1 MSASPFEIALSPQ
14 DIAQAQSLVTQLY
27 SPGTRPEVQ
36 QTINRELL
44 DVQRRPE
51 AWGLVVPFL
60 ESSDPNVQFFGALT
74 IQVKIARDWD
84 SFPQEHAITL
94 RDTLLELT
102 GRAATRNLPPVAI
115 RKLFVSVCSLALR
128 LAPTDTDHSES
139 RWPNWV
145 LGTAQSLSANG
156 ASPGVVLEFLTIVA
170 EEVARSDLVAA
181 KKSQMDLIL
190 RDAAPTVVQ
199 AASSSFGTNGR
210 TALKCLEA
218 WISWG
223 IPADNITPLI
233 PLLIDLLS
241 PNSDDE
247 NFVAASDVLQE
258 ILTKS
263 SLSEGGAGVRTLTL
277 PLLEW
282 VSRVAVGV
290 MQQAVATE
298 DSGPISHS
306 VCKLITALGEH
317 STQYL
322 AAHLN
327 DSNVQEFMKVALG
340 YTGFPGWYGV
350 DEEESE
356 MVLPFWYLLEE
367 ALLDADYV
375 GDQNGELWGTAKMIY
390 LELVKILQRK
400 VTWPVEAG
408 WAKDQRE
415 KFSNYRRDVGD
426 ALINAYYVLRDDML
440 RALVEPLVDKLSTEH
455 VDWEDVEATL
465 HNIKAI
471 QEALPVDPNPSLATL
486 FGPRVLGRLPRAGTH
501 RVRRTALATV
511 GAYATWFTTG
521 ARTRAGTPAADDA
534 DRAGPQTVSNGATL
548 TVPSTGSNAG
558 EGAGLL
564 LDAVGYVVAAL
575 EEPVVCGD
583 AARALKELCDA
594 NRVRLAPHIQSFGE
608 LHQRLPRIPANEK
621 GKVLQSIASVI
632 QALPPAQAIDPILGV
647 VTPVVTS
654 LGQLLNDTNTPPE
667 AVRDATIAHLG
678 ALTACSKG
686 LTRSADIFTFALE
699 DPDTPEGQAL
709 LAAIEQARSDSRMT
723 MLRDE
728 IVRLIGMV
736 MARWC
741 VDAEVSTAVSELIKS
756 ITALPSDATLLS
768 LSPEPLLELVCTAA
782 RVQLTAVWLSLAALL
797 VVQLD
802 PPMWPRLTKE
812 SDVEVQRRTSIVAQA
827 TSGLVAAGL
836 TMLNSGAAME
846 TNPDVAQDF
855 FGYLTKVGGHFPKVI
870 LEMSGDIADGL
881 FRITATA
888 LTLQERYSLVNACNF
903 MTMFLRKTR
912 NDGALFASA
921 DAQLRGQGAVL
932 MEALLLGIGGS
943 APRSTVPNLA
953 ELLSNLVSRVPNE
966 ARTWMGSLLMAD
978 NPANAK
984 IPRAAREKFMK
995 AVLGTR
1001 STKKTKEAA
1010 NEYALVA
1017 RGLEGSAFGYATSAV

>member
-1 MSASPFEIALSPQ
+1 MSASPFQVSLSPQ
-14 DIAQAQSLVTQLY
+14 DIAQAQALVNQLY

-36 QTINRELL
+36 QSINRRLL

-51 AWGLVVPFL
+51 AWGLVIPFL

-84 SFPQEHAITL
+84 AFPQEHAITL

-102 GRAATRNLPPVAI
+102 GRAATRNLPPVI
-115 RKLFVSVCSLALR
+115 TRKLFVSVCSLALR
-128 LAPTDTDHSES
+128 LAPTDREHPES
-139 RWPNWV
+139 RWPNWI
-145 LGTAQSLSANG
+145 LGTAQTLSANG

-170 EEVARSDLVAA
+170 EEVGRSDLVAE
-181 KKSQMDLIL
+181 K
-190 RDAAPTVVQ
+190 
-199 AASSSFGTNGR
+199 N
-210 TALKCLEA
+210 
-218 WISWG
+218 
-223 IPADNITPLI
+223 NITPLI

-241 PNSDDE
+241 PNSDED

-263 SLSEGGAGVRTLTL
+263 SLSEGGAGLRTLTL

-282 VSRVAVGV
+282 VSRVGIEI
-290 MQQAVATE
+290 MNQAVAW
-298 DSGPISHS
+298 
-306 VCKLITALGEH
+306 
-317 STQYL
+317 
-322 AAHLN
+322 
-327 DSNVQEFMKVALG
+327 
-340 YTGFPGWYGV
+340 FPGWYGV

-375 GDQNGELWGTAKMIY
+375 GDQNGELWGVAKAIY
-390 LELVKILQRK
+390 LQLVRILQRK
-400 VTWPVEAG
+400 VTWPAEPG
-408 WAKDQRE
+408 WPKDQRE
-415 KFSNYRRDVGD
+415 KFSK
-426 ALINAYYVLRDDML
+426 YYVLRDEML
-440 RALVEPLVDKLSTEH
+440 RELVDPLVERLVNEP
-455 VDWEDVEATL
+455 VDWESVEATL

-501 RVRRTALATV
+501 RHERARVHLQE
-511 GAYATWFTTG
+511 TT
-521 ARTRAGTPAADDA
+521 
-534 DRAGPQTVSNGATL
+534 DRVGPQTAAANGANL
-548 TVPSTGSNAG
+548 AVPGTNAG
-558 EGAGLL
+558 EGASLL

-575 EEPVVCGD
+575 EEPAVCGD

-632 QALPPAQAIDPILGV
+632 QALPPAQAIDPIL
-647 VTPVVTS
+647 
-654 LGQLLNDTNTPPE
+654 PPE
-667 AVRDATIAHLG
+667 AIRDATIAHLG

-686 LTRSADIFTFALE
+686 LTRSTDIFAFALE

-709 LAAIEQARSDSRMT
+709 LLSIEQ
-723 MLRDE
+723 
-728 IVRLIGMV
+728 
-736 MARWC
+736 ARWC

-802 PPMWPRLTKE
+802 PPMWPRLNKE
-812 SDVEVQRRTSIVAQA
+812 SDVEVQRRTGIVAQA

-855 FGYLTKVGGHFPKVI
+855 FGYLTKVGGHFPRVI

-903 MTMFLRKTR
+903 MMPNYGNK
-912 NDGALFASA
+912 GI
-921 DAQLRGQGAVL
+921 L

-966 ARTWMGSLLMAD
+966 ARTWMGSVLMAD
-978 NPANAK
+978 NPSNAK
-984 IPRAAREKFMK
+984 IPAAAREKFMK
-995 AVLGTR
+995 AVLGYVDTGFVEEITADVAANRTR

>member
-1 MSASPFEIALSPQ
+1 MSASPFQVSLSPQ
-14 DIAQAQSLVTQLY
+14 DIAQAQALVNQLY

-36 QTINRELL
+36 QSINRRLL

-51 AWGLVVPFL
+51 AWGLVIPFL

-84 SFPQEHAITL
+84 AFPQEHAITL

-102 GRAATRNLPPVAI
+102 GRAATRNLPPVI
-115 RKLFVSVCSLALR
+115 TRKLFVSVCSLALR
-128 LAPTDTDHSES
+128 LAPTDREHPES
-139 RWPNWV
+139 RWPNWI
-145 LGTAQSLSANG
+145 LGTAQTLSANG

-170 EEVARSDLVAA
+170 EEVGRSDLVAE

-190 RDAAPTVVQ
+190 RDAAPAVVQ
-199 AASSSFGTNGR
+199 AASSSFGTHGR

-241 PNSDDE
+241 PNSDED

-263 SLSEGGAGVRTLTL
+263 SLSEGGAGLRTLTL

-282 VSRVAVGV
+282 VSRVGIEI
-290 MQQAVATE
+290 MNQAVASE
-298 DSGPISHS
+298 DSGAVSHS

-327 DSNVQEFMKVALG
+327 ETNVQKFMEVALG

-375 GDQNGELWGTAKMIY
+375 GDQNGELWGVAKAIY
-390 LELVKILQRK
+390 LQLVRILQRK
-400 VTWPVEAG
+400 VTWPAEPG
-408 WAKDQRE
+408 WPKDQRE

-426 ALINAYYVLRDDML
+426 ALINAYYVLRDEML
-440 RALVEPLVDKLSTEH
+440 RELVDPLVERLANEP
-455 VDWEDVEATL
+455 VDWESVEATL

-521 ARTRAGTPAADDA
+521 ARTRASTPAGDDS
-534 DRAGPQTVSNGATL
+534 DRAGPQTAAAANGANL
-548 TVPSTGSNAG
+548 AVPGTNAG
-558 EGAGLL
+558 EGASLL

-575 EEPVVCGD
+575 EEPAVCGD

-632 QALPPAQAIDPILGV
+632 QALPPAQAIDPIL
-647 VTPVVTS
+647 P
-654 LGQLLNDTNTPPE
+654 LE
-667 AVRDATIAHLG
+667 AIRDATIAHLG

-686 LTRSADIFTFALE
+686 LTRSTDIFTFALE

-709 LAAIEQARSDSRMT
+709 LLSIEQARSDSRMT
-723 MLRDE
+723 LLREE
-728 IVRLIGMV
+728 IVRLIGTI

-802 PPMWPRLTKE
+802 PPMWPRLNKE
-812 SDVEVQRRTSIVAQA
+812 SDVEVQRRTGIVAQA

-855 FGYLTKVGGHFPKVI
+855 FGYLTKVGGHFPRVI

-912 NDGALFASA
+912 NDSALVAPA
-921 DAQLRGQGAVL
+921 DAQLRKQGAIL

-966 ARTWMGSLLMAD
+966 ARTWMGSVLMAD
-978 NPANAK
+978 NPSNAK
-984 IPRAAREKFMK
+984 IPAAAREKFMK
-995 AVLGTR
+995 AVLGYVDTGFVEEITADVAANRTR
-1001 STKKTKEAA
+1001 SAKKTKEAA